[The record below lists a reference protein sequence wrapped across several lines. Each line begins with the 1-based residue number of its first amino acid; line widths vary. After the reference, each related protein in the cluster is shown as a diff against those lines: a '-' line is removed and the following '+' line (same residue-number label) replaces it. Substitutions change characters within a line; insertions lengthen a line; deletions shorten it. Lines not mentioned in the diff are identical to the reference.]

1 MKNQNMVSQASK
13 RRRCAICG
21 TPIEEYSP
29 RAKYC
34 SRCRNTRAGRHLS
47 ERITFR
53 VTEEQ
58 KEVYIRFKEELL
70 ESWRSQ
76 LELLSR
82 AGKRRVVRRFLKIK
96 GRKK

>member
-1 MKNQNMVSQASK
+1 MKNSLWSAKAQK
-13 RRRCAICG
+13 RRVCAICG

-34 SRCRNTRAGRHLS
+34 SRCRNTRAGRYLS

-58 KEVYIRFKEELL
+58 KEAYIRFKEELL

-82 AGKRRVVRRFLKIK
+82 AGKRRVLRRFL
-96 GRKK
+96 RRTQ

>member
-1 MKNQNMVSQASK
+1 M
-13 RRRCAICG
+13 
-21 TPIEEYSP
+21 
-29 RAKYC
+29 
-34 SRCRNTRAGRHLS
+34 RCRNTKAGRHLS

-58 KEVYIRFKEELL
+58 KEAYIRFKEELL

-82 AGKRRVVRRFLKIK
+82 AGKRRVVRKFLGKL
-96 GRKK
+96 

>member
-1 MKNQNMVSQASK
+1 MKNSTMVSHASK
-13 RRRCAICG
+13 KRKCKICG
-21 TPIEEYSP
+21 APIEEYST

-34 SRCRNTRAGRHLS
+34 SKCRNTKAGRYYS

-58 KEVYIRFKEELL
+58 KEVYIRYKEELL

-82 AGKRRVVRRFLKIK
+82 ARRKSLIRKFRGRR
-96 GRKK
+96 